1 MVRLLAIAMSLI
13 LLFGLVHFLSAWIV
27 RQYQQAQE
35 AAEREA
41 AALRSFARLGLAI
54 NVVSHDMPGFTGEL
68 RNSLHENRQ
77 DIRQFDLVELLH
89 SVTTALRTGLDL
101 ELTVCSVPPKLVVSG
116 SPSPWI
122 QMIENIIRNAFESS
136 ETAPSIS
143 VRLLADAEDINLEI
157 ANDGP
162 PIPTCA
168 A

>member
-68 RNSLHENRQ
+68 RHTCTRTDRIFGNSTWLNCC
-77 DIRQFDLVELLH
+77 
-89 SVTTALRTGLDL
+89 T
-101 ELTVCSVPPKLVVSG
+101 
-116 SPSPWI
+116 
-122 QMIENIIRNAFESS
+122 M
-136 ETAPSIS
+136 
-143 VRLLADAEDINLEI
+143 
-157 ANDGP
+157 
-162 PIPTCA
+162 
-168 A
+168 